1 MLWQATPR
9 TANFISISP
18 DAAERTKVVGSS
30 NSTNYVPPHPQ
41 NQSRM
46 TSRWRP
52 VRQSHLAFLCLDFF
66 MCKMEIVLVYSALQR
81 VLVMYSAVVRA
92 VGARIMVFFLK
103 KKTTQKETKAC
114 KCTCRQPKCNKA
126 LYLYDH
132 CLHAEAILLWQMVD
146 FYIWN
151 SFRCQSATN
160 SLIKRN
166 QHFRDDA
173 PTCLCAL
180 LHP

>member
-1 MLWQATPR
+1 MVKITWLHALASYPR

-30 NSTNYVPPHPQ
+30 NSTNYVPPRPQ

-103 KKTTQKETKAC
+103 KKQCRRKQKHASAPADSLSAIRL
-114 KCTCRQPKCNKA
+114 CTCMTTACTQRPFFSGKWWISTSGTLSGVRVQQT
-126 LYLYDH
+126 H
-132 CLHAEAILLWQMVD
+132 
-146 FYIWN
+146 
-151 SFRCQSATN
+151 
-160 SLIKRN
+160 
-166 QHFRDDA
+166 
-173 PTCLCAL
+173 
-180 LHP
+180 